1 MAHSGHAPCYLFSM
15 STEGLDSLRFPVGKF
30 QRSTATPAQRA
41 SSIAEIQALPSN
53 LRSAVAGLSDAQL
66 ATPYREGGWTVR
78 QVVHH
83 VADSHVNAYS
93 RIRHALA
100 GEWPTIYAY
109 NEARWA
115 EFADAQSAPLSLS
128 LEMIDGI
135 HARWVLLLN
144 SLQTR
149 ISKRAMC
156 IPKTVVRRWNKWW
169 RSTDGMV
176 AITRR
181 TSRSF
186 ANVANGRRREGPT
199 LKNKFAIQLVKPAAP
214 SDHGENASGKIRTIS
229 CGTRAGARVFS
240 RGESARRFT
249 RRWPRPLR
257 LADSPLLSFRGA
269 WPLRAAPLVRRK
281 KHGAHRSLRREAA
294 RIAAPADYAIRPD
307 SFRRRCT

>member
-1 MAHSGHAPCYLFSM
+1 M

-53 LRSAVAGLSDAQL
+53 LRSAVAGLSDAHL

-128 LEMIDGI
+128 LEMIDGL

-144 SLQTR
+144 SL
-149 ISKRAMC
+149 S
-156 IPKTVVRRWNKWW
+156 
-169 RSTDGMV
+169 DGDFEKGYV
-176 AITRR
+176 HPE
-181 TSRSF
+181 
-186 ANVANGRRREGPT
+186 NGRQT
-199 LKNKFAIQLVKPAAP
+199 LEQVVALYGW
-214 SDHGENASGKIRTIS
+214 HGRHHT
-229 CGTRAGARVFS
+229 
-240 RGESARRFT
+240 
-249 RRWPRPLR
+249 
-257 LADSPLLSFRGA
+257 
-269 WPLRAAPLVRRK
+269 
-281 KHGAHRSLRREAA
+281 AHIAELCKRSKW
-294 RIAAPADYAIRPD
+294 
-307 SFRRRCT
+307 